1 MKPKKPDPLAD
12 LLKDSLARSSADP
25 VSAPA
30 PDAPLVTIVPP
41 PIQSLPPLLKATVSL
56 HGEEQEK
63 ALQIL
68 DVLRKSRSKAGG
80 LSDAVKIALRLCP
93 LDPARIGEAWESAR
107 AQDGRARRRV

>member
-1 MKPKKPDPLAD
+1 MKQKKPDPLSD
-12 LLKDSLARSSADP
+12 LLKDSLNKTSANP
-25 VSAPA
+25 APA
-30 PDAPLVTIVPP
+30 AAAPASVP
-41 PIQSLPPLLKATVSL
+41 SFPPLMKATVSL

-93 LDPARIGEAWESAR
+93 LDPEQIGEAWASAR